1 MKLTFHKRIYAP
13 AAVEA
18 AVQAFDGVAKI
29 TVTAKGDYFE
39 VELEAAEPGSQA
51 EVAAEFDN
59 YVLGE
64 TIALRGA
71 A

>member
-13 AAVEA
+13 AAVDA
-18 AVQAFDGVAKI
+18 AVMAFDGVARV
-29 TVTAKGDYFE
+29 TVTAKGDYFL
-39 VELEAAEPGSQA
+39 VEIEAEEPGSEA
-51 EVAAEFDN
+51 EIASEFGN